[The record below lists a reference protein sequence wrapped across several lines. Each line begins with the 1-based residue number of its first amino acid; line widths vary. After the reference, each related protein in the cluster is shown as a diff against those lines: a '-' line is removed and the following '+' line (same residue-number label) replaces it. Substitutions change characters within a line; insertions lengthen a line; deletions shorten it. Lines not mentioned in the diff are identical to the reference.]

1 LCVETDHEIVPV
13 DRAKTSEF
21 SSVEESEFS
30 VTPVVDVSILET
42 DWVIGVVPER
52 ERQRQRE
59 RRRESERRRER
70 ETERES
76 EGRRVREG
84 E

>member
-52 ERQRQRE
+52 DRDRQRDRD
-59 RRRESERRRER
+59 RER
-70 ETERES
+70 E
-76 EGRRVREG
+76 GEG
-84 E
+84 ERD